1 MLPNV
6 FNNMKVFFVVIIL
19 LVACKSNEKIQS
31 LKDIA
36 CEKYYNGNYNG
47 AIKTINKLMFS
58 IPNKSLNNKRS
69 FIYFSFYNNTICL
82 DSKTVRAAKRAV
94 KKLEHFNDTSFYAL
108 GLALM
113 HYNFYA
119 NYDKVIFYSDLIHKK
134 PVQSG
139 YELVKKQAYF
149 LQTLNEVLKV
159 NSDSFSY
166 NASHILVDSITPDR
180 LTVYNC
186 RQLIHVLYNSR
197 FNDGYI
203 QLWELLYNSVKVQRS
218 LVIDDEY
225 HNAFNLY
232 LYTELYALSE
242 DYTIEER
249 LGEKVIEFRKD
260 LGEILKSNPNLNQLN
275 SDEKASVYS
284 AWGYANISNGLM
296 DKLYQECA
304 EGNTESCNR
313 YSTLEAESDSLFDL
327 FKKYKRN

>member
-1 MLPNV
+1 
-6 FNNMKVFFVVIIL
+6 MKGFILFVIL
-19 LVACKSNEKIQS
+19 LLGCKSEEKIEF
-31 LKDIA
+31 LKNEF
-36 CEKYYNGNYNG
+36 CERYYQGDYKGALASVDQLKY
-47 AIKTINKLMFS
+47 S
-58 IPNKSLNNKRS
+58 ISNKSLNNKRA
-69 FIYFSFYNNTICL
+69 FIYFSLYKNTICL

-94 KKLEHFNDTSFYAL
+94 KKIEHFNDTSFSAL

-119 NYDKVIFYSDLIHKK
+119 NHDKVIFYSDLIHKK

-139 YELVKKQAYF
+139 YELVKKEAYF

-159 NSDSFSY
+159 NLDSFSY
-166 NASHILVDSITPDR
+166 DASHILIDSITPDR
-180 LTVYNC
+180 LSVYNC

-197 FNDGYI
+197 FNEGYI
-203 QLWELLYNSVKVQRS
+203 PLWEFLYNSVKVQRS
-218 LVIDDEY
+218 LVIDNEY
-225 HNAFNLY
+225 LNAFNVY
-232 LYTELYALSE
+232 LYSELYALSE
-242 DYTIEER
+242 DYTIEKR
-249 LGEKVIEFRKD
+249 LGDKVMEFRKD

-296 DKLYQECA
+296 DKLYLECG